1 MKGSVIVNK
10 VPGNFH
16 FSVHHYPNV
25 AKKAFQTSMPLDF
38 THYIETLT
46 FGNEKQMQ
54 IMTKKFDENFSSQ
67 VHGSEVI

>member
-1 MKGSVIVNK
+1 
-10 VPGNFH
+10 
-16 FSVHHYPNV
+16 
-25 AKKAFQTSMPLDF
+25 MPLDF

-67 VHGSEVI
+67 VHGSSVIQSEHVEKRQISVNYYLEIN